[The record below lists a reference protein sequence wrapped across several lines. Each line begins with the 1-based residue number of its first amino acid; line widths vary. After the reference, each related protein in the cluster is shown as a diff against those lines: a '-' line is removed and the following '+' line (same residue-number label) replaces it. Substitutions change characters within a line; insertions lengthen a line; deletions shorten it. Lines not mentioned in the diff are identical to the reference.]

1 MAGGAS
7 SLFFGSLPVHCLLL
21 LLLMA
26 APSAVAQ
33 QGGARNISLGST
45 MESGGSV
52 WTSPSGDFAFG
63 FYPIQPANETFLL
76 GVWFDKIHG
85 EDPGGS
91 RAEIKTDGRLVLYN
105 HAGQLVWDS
114 GDAGQVNVAYAAM
127 LDTGNFV
134 LCSNTSVIGWQSFA
148 YPVDTILPTQE
159 INRGGLLSSRRL
171 PSDYSAGR
179 FQLRLQTTGEMCL
192 NTINL
197 PTKFPYDPYC
207 NVKMGRQIVF
217 NQTSGRLV
225 VKTDEG
231 IREVVS
237 AGIYTLENYY
247 QRATLDPDG
256 VLRLYVYPKRY
267 SGTLT
272 TPAGTWSVAGFF
284 PDNFC
289 QDVYVKIG
297 SGPCGFNSYC
307 TLNNSYPICI
317 CPPGY
322 SPIDPADGSKGCR
335 TDYVGRGCN
344 DDGSPAEGS
353 DMFDMEQI
361 ADADWPMSDYEQL
374 SPVDEVKCRRS
385 CLEDC
390 FCAVAIYRNGSC
402 WKKRMPLGS
411 SPSSS
416 SSSSS
421 SRLVMWVLLGL
432 SGFINLSVL
441 IALIVLSLCSP
452 RGLKKLLQW
461 QGKREPDA
469 RCRGAYNHV
478 RSFSFRELERAT
490 GHFQK
495 ELGKGSFGVV
505 YKGTLEF
512 SGERTHIAVKMLKGL
527 SEEGE
532 NEFQA
537 EVNAIGQIHHRNLV
551 RLLGFCDEGSHR
563 LLIYELMSNGSLADY
578 LFAAAGGERPPWEQR
593 IHIAFGVAR
602 GLVYLHDEC
611 RAQIIHCDIKPQN
624 VLLDGDLRP
633 KIADFGL
640 AKPLYAN
647 QTRTQTA
654 IRGTKGYVAPEW
666 FKSTS
671 ITSKVD
677 VYSYGV
683 LLLEILCCRR
693 NVPAKDTAADEPILT
708 DLAYDCYRYNQV
720 SQLVPDGEE
729 GLVDM
734 KELER
739 LVAVALWC
747 ILDEPSLRPSMKKVL
762 LMLEDEAEVP
772 TPPEWSSTRN

>member
-45 MESGGSV
+45 MESGGS
-52 WTSPSGDFAFG
+52 
-63 FYPIQPANETFLL
+63 PANETFLL
-76 GVWFDKIHG
+76 GVWFDKIPEKTLVWYANG
-85 EDPGGS
+85 GQPVRGGS

-171 PSDYSAGR
+171 PSDYSAGGSSSACR
-179 FQLRLQTTGEMCL
+179 RPARCALTPSTYPPNGPADRLQSDQREARRE
-192 NTINL
+192 
-197 PTKFPYDPYC
+197 D
-207 NVKMGRQIVF
+207 GR
-217 NQTSGRLV
+217 
-225 VKTDEG
+225 G

-256 VLRLYVYPKRY
+256 VLRLYLPN
-267 SGTLT
+267 LHM
-272 TPAGTWSVAGFF
+272 
-284 PDNFC
+284 
-289 QDVYVKIG
+289 
-297 SGPCGFNSYC
+297 
-307 TLNNSYPICI
+307 
-317 CPPGY
+317 PPGY

-402 WKKRMPLGS
+402 WKKRMPLVNLS
-411 SPSSS
+411 SPPDTQQPTEGRPSS

-421 SRLVMWVLLGL
+421 SRLVMWVLLG
-432 SGFINLSVL
+432 
-441 IALIVLSLCSP
+441 LCSP

-495 ELGKGSFGVV
+495 ELGKGSFGV
-505 YKGTLEF
+505 
-512 SGERTHIAVKMLKGL
+512 RTHIAVKMLKGL
-527 SEEGE
+527 SEEGD

-611 RAQIIHCDIKPQN
+611 RAQIIHCDIKPRTCSSTATSAEDRRLRVGEAALRQPDAHP
-624 VLLDGDLRP
+624 DGDQGDER
-633 KIADFGL
+633 
-640 AKPLYAN
+640 
-647 QTRTQTA
+647 
-654 IRGTKGYVAPEW
+654 IRGAGVVQEHVDHIQGGRVQLRRPLAGDPLLQEERSRKG
-666 FKSTS
+666 S
-671 ITSKVD
+671 
-677 VYSYGV
+677 
-683 LLLEILCCRR
+683 
-693 NVPAKDTAADEPILT
+693 AADEPILT

-729 GLVDM
+729 GLADM

-772 TPPEWSSTRN
+772 TPPNGAPPAIKLVSRPLRMELK